1 MAITG
6 NLFQVTNP
14 TSFFFSLLQSGAPN
28 PGSFA
33 PLTGV
38 PFLVHMVGIVGPGKT
53 FVVEDFAD
61 IIHGTFTLDEFTAGE
76 NVGDITLSLIHNDET
91 LYRSQEFTY
100 ARAKRGGLDIYLY
113 QPNQRDLSQPDPV
126 SVTAG
131 AVSQALAGA
140 VSSLPKNTTLTA
152 NPWGFG
158 FAGTQQ
164 GANIQFGVSLVAETS
179 PKLNV
184 FLRLHL
190 VNYHIFVGFPADCQK
205 TAKDI
210 FAEIQAKLVDEDS
223 QVNAFVRSQ
232 LANQIKQQ
240 ATLLPDADVNK
251 LINKLLSVTFKSIVF
266 PNPHAWA
273 LSNTNDSTTVM
284 TLNPVVGFPQGW

>member
-6 NLFQVTNP
+6 NLYQVTNP
-14 TSFFFSLLQSGAPN
+14 TAFFFSLLQPGAQVSG
-28 PGSFA
+28 FA

-53 FVVEDFAD
+53 FVVEDYAD
-61 IIHGTFTLDEFTAGE
+61 IIHGKFTLDEFTAGE
-76 NVGDITLSLIHNDET
+76 KVQDVTLSLIYYGET
-91 LYRSQEFTY
+91 LYRSAEFTY
-100 ARAKRGGLDIYLY
+100 ARAQRGGLDIYLY
-113 QPNQRDLSQPDPV
+113 QPNQRDFNQPDPV
-126 SVTAG
+126 NVTAG

-140 VSSLPKNTTLTA
+140 ASSLPKNTTLTA

-164 GANIQFGVSLVAETS
+164 GANVQFGVSLAAETS
-179 PKLNV
+179 PKIDV

-190 VNYHIFVGFPADCQK
+190 VNWNIFVGFPADCQM

-223 QVNAFVRSQ
+223 EVNAFVRSQ
-232 LANQIKQQ
+232 LASQIKQQ
-240 ATLLPDADVNK
+240 APLLPDADVNE
-251 LINKLLSVTFKSIVF
+251 LIAKLLSITFKSIVF
-266 PNPHAWA
+266 PNPHAWP
-273 LSNTNDSTTVM
+273 LSNTNDTTTVM
-284 TLNPVVGFPQGW
+284 TLNPVVGFPQRW